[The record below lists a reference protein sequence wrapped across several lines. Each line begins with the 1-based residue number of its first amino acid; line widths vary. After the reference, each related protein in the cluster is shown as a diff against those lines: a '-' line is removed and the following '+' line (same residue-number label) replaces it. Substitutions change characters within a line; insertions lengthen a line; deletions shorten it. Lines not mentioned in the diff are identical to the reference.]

1 MLFYDIFFLSVT
13 QVYMKEH
20 RGHELV
26 FALKPSIFRS
36 LLGNRYLEPL
46 KLPCDTFLK
55 EVW

>member
-1 MLFYDIFFLSVT
+1 MLFNDIFLLSVT

-36 LLGNRYLEPL
+36 LLGTVNPFNFAAL
-46 KLPCDTFLK
+46 KFLRF
-55 EVW
+55 